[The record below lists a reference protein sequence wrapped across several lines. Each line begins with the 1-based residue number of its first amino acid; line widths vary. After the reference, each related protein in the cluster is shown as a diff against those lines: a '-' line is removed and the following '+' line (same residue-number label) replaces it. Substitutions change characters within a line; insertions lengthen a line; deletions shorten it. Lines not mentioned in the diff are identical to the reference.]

1 MRGQIRE
8 ATVTLRHVQTI
19 RRGNVIYRYLR
30 IPGQPRIRLPDL
42 APDHPDFLAAYADAM
57 KSAPTQVRAPAGTI
71 AATIESLRRSQSYLG
86 KSDGYR
92 KIMHRHLDL
101 IRDAAED
108 AQMRHLRTQDIQDDL
123 RDLTPIQARD
133 RMKSW
138 RMLCGHALA
147 IGAIKSDPSEG
158 VRRVALHLI
167 GHEPWTAAQIEA
179 FRARW
184 SIGTIQRACMELLY
198 WTGARRSDA
207 VLIGPGM
214 VRDGILTFRQAKTAD
229 LAHVPWTCAVP
240 KHAKEADRVMMH
252 AALAAVSTGHMT
264 FLATRQGRT
273 RSSNAVGNLISAAAT
288 AAGFDRSA
296 HGLRKSRAIALAE
309 EGANPLEIGA
319 WTGHR
324 SLSEVS
330 HYVDEADRK
339 RMVRGTEQDQ
349 NFVNTQN
356 PAVNLSARD

>member
-8 ATVTLRHVQTI
+8 ASVTLRHVQTI
-19 RRGNVIYRYLR
+19 RRGAAVYRYLR

-42 APDHPDFLAAYADAM
+42 PPDHPDFLAAYAIAM
-57 KSAPTQVRAPAGTI
+57 KSAAGQVRAPAGTI
-71 AATIESLRRSQSYLG
+71 AAAIEVLIRSQAFAA

-92 KIMHRHLDL
+92 KILRRHLDQ
-101 IRDAAED
+101 IVETAED
-108 AQMRHLRTQDIQDDL
+108 AQMRHLRTSDIQADL
-123 RDLTPIQARD
+123 RDLTPVQARD
-133 RMKSW
+133 RMKAW
-138 RMLCGHALA
+138 RMLCGHALT
-147 IGAIKSDPSEG
+147 IGMIASDPSEG
-158 VRRVALHLI
+158 VRREALHLV
-167 GHEPWTAAQIEA
+167 GHEPWTMDQIETY
-179 FRARW
+179 RARW
-184 SIGTIQRACMELLY
+184 VIGTIQRACMELLY

-214 VRDGILTFRQAKTAD
+214 VRDGILTFRQSKTAD

-240 KHAKEADRVMMH
+240 KHAREADRAMMH
-252 AALAAVSTGHMT
+252 EALAAVSTGHMT

-273 RSSNAVGNLISAAAT
+273 RSSNAVGNLISAAAGE
-288 AAGFDRSA
+288 AGFDRSA

-309 EGANPLEIGA
+309 GGANPLEIGA

-356 PAVNLSARD
+356 PAVNSSASG